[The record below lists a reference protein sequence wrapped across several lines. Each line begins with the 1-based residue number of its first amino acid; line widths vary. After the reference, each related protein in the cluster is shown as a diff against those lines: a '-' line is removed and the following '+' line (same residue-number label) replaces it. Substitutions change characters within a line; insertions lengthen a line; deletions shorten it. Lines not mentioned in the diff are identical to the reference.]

1 MSPPFDEAQLRR
13 CIRDLV
19 ALSAIP
25 AFWTGR
31 SAADIAEGLADLLL
45 STLRLDLVYV
55 RLYGPEDGALT
66 EAARGAKGPPLAA
79 AAVGHSLAPW
89 LDRGGFDPP
98 VTIPASEG
106 DATLRLAVIPL
117 GYQGKAGVVAAASR
131 QPDFPHELD
140 RLLLQITVNQAALRE
155 ADRLKDHL
163 LAREQAARQEAEAAR
178 EAAEAA
184 SRAKDRFLANLSHEL
199 RTPLTPV
206 LAVISRLE
214 GDERLPDD
222 VRSAVAM
229 IHRNVDLEAR
239 LIDDLLDLTR
249 IARGKLELRRE
260 IADLRQVIEHS
271 IQICCSE
278 ALAAGRLCLVKEL
291 GAESHRVW
299 ADASRVT
306 QVFWNLLTNAVKF
319 TPPGG
324 TIHVRSWAEPLTGP
338 AKGSRPGRRL
348 VVEISDTGIGIET
361 DALTRIFEGFEQ
373 ERPRMARQFGG
384 LGLGLAISKAIVE
397 MHGGALT
404 ASSDGRNQG
413 ATFTLH
419 LPAAEAE
426 PAAGTAPGQEPASAT
441 AAPYPDLPL
450 HILLVEDHLDTAA
463 AMAELLR
470 NLGHR
475 VTVAGSVRTG
485 LAALAATRDRE
496 DDRIDL
502 VISDLGLPDGS
513 GCDLMRALSGSPR
526 PKGIALSG
534 YGMEEDV
541 RMSLEAGFERHLT
554 KPIDLR
560 SLQTAIRE
568 TVAAR

>member
-1 MSPPFDEAQLRR
+1 VSPRFDEPQLRR
-13 CIRDLV
+13 FARDVV

-25 AFWTGR
+25 ALWTGR
-31 SAADIAEGLADLLL
+31 SASHIAESLADLLL

-55 RLYGPEDGALT
+55 RLNAPEDGART
-66 EAARGAKGPPLAA
+66 EAARGATGPPLPA
-79 AAVGHSLAPW
+79 AAVGDSLAPW
-89 LDRGGFDPP
+89 LDRGSFDPP
-98 VTIPASEG
+98 VTIPEPGG
-106 DATLRLAVIPL
+106 DGTLRLAVVPI
-117 GYQGKAGVVAAASR
+117 GYQGKAGVVAAGSR

-163 LAREQAARQEAEAAR
+163 LAREQAAREEV
-178 EAAEAA
+178 EAA
-184 SRAKDRFLANLSHEL
+184 SRAKDQFLAALSHEL

-206 LAVISRLE
+206 LAVISRLAD
-214 GDERLPDD
+214 DERLPAD
-222 VRSAVAM
+222 VRSAIAM
-229 IHRNVDLEAR
+229 VHRNVELEAR

-260 IADLRQVIEHS
+260 VADLRQVIEHS
-271 IQICCSE
+271 IQICCSQ
-278 ALAAGRLCLVKEL
+278 ALAAGRLRLVKEL
-291 GAESHRVW
+291 HAESHRVW

-319 TPPGG
+319 TPTGG
-324 TIHVRSWAEPLTGP
+324 TIRVRSWAEPMAGP
-338 AKGSRPGRRL
+338 PDGSPPGRRL
-348 VVEISDTGIGIET
+348 VIEISDTGIGIEPE
-361 DALTRIFEGFEQ
+361 ALTRIFVGFEQ
-373 ERPRMARQFGG
+373 ERPRFARQFGG

-397 MHGGALT
+397 MHGGMLT
-404 ASSDGRNQG
+404 ASSSGRDQG

-419 LPAAEAE
+419 LPAADAAKVAE
-426 PAAGTAPGQEPASAT
+426 TSPRQEPASAS
-441 AAPYPDLPL
+441 AAPSADLHL
-450 HILLVEDHLDTAA
+450 HILLVEDHLDTAE

-470 NLGHR
+470 ELGHR
-475 VTVAGSVRTG
+475 VTVAGSVQT
-485 LAALAATRDRE
+485 ALAAFAAAHDE
-496 DDRIDL
+496 KGHEIDL

-513 GCDLMRALSGSPR
+513 GCDLMRALSGGPR
-526 PKGIALSG
+526 GIALSG

-568 TVAAR
+568 TFAAPLTRA